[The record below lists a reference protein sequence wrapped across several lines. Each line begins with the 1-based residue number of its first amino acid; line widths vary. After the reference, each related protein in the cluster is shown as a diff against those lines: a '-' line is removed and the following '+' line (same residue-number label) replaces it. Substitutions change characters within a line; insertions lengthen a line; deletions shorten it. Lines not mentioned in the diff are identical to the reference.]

1 MTDPR
6 RRAQNGP
13 MDVKRISAA
22 DWLMIGGAV
31 STFVFGLFL
40 DWAQYGHASGNNAF
54 DYFLTGGIAWILA
67 VAVGIVAF
75 LLASGQM
82 RPDGRPWPLI
92 ETVASMLAA
101 VLMLV
106 RLATRGRVGEGVER
120 REHGHD
126 RSAPRRRHVA
136 HRALRRG
143 GGDRC
148 RPRSARRARPGRAEN
163 LSTVKGF
170 RLGGQ
175 SLATMPAISSPASV
189 GLSPTC
195 TPAARKASILPC
207 AVPVLPDTMAPAWPI
222 FRPAG
227 AVTPAM

>member
-1 MTDPR
+1 
-6 RRAQNGP
+6 

-106 RLATRGRVGEGVER
+106 RLLLGAGSAKASNGVSMVTIDLDRAIGMWLTALAVVVVATGAALGL
-120 REHGHD
+120 
-126 RSAPRRRHVA
+126 
-136 HRALRRG
+136 RAE
-143 GGDRC
+143 
-148 RPRSARRARPGRAEN
+148 RARAQPKTFQ
-163 LSTVKGF
+163 L
-170 RLGGQ
+170 
-175 SLATMPAISSPASV
+175 
-189 GLSPTC
+189 
-195 TPAARKASILPC
+195 
-207 AVPVLPDTMAPAWPI
+207 
-222 FRPAG
+222 
-227 AVTPAM
+227 

>member
-1 MTDPR
+1 
-6 RRAQNGP
+6 

-40 DWAQYGHASGNNAF
+40 DWAQYGRASGNNAF

-106 RLATRGRVGEGVER
+106 RLALGAGSAKASNGVSMVTI
-120 REHGHD
+120 D
-126 RSAPRRRHVA
+126 L
-136 HRALRRG
+136 HRAAGMWLTDARRRG

-148 RPRSARRARPGRAEN
+148 RPRPARRARRGRAEN

-170 RLGGQ
+170 RLAGQ

-222 FRPAG
+222 LRPAG

>member
-1 MTDPR
+1 MAAPR

-40 DWAQYGHASGNNAF
+40 DWAQYGRASGNNAF

-101 VLMLV
+101 ALMLV
-106 RLATRGRVGEGVER
+106 RLALGAGSAKASNGVSMVTI
-120 REHGHD
+120 D
-126 RSAPRRRHVA
+126 L
-136 HRALRRG
+136 HRAAGMWLTTLSVVVVATG
-143 GGDRC
+143 AVLGL
-148 RPRSARRARPGRAEN
+148 RAE
-163 LSTVKGF
+163 
-170 RLGGQ
+170 R
-175 SLATMPAISSPASV
+175 
-189 GLSPTC
+189 
-195 TPAARKASILPC
+195 AAAEPKTFQP
-207 AVPVLPDTMAPAWPI
+207 
-222 FRPAG
+222 
-227 AVTPAM
+227 